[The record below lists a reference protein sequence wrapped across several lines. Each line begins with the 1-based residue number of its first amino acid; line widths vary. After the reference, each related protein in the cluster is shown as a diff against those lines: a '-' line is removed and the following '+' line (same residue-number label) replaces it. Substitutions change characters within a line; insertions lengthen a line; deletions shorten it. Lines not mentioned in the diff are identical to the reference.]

1 MISRRIIRIKVLQVL
16 YAFYSSPDKSIN
28 NTEREL
34 FFSIQ
39 KTYDL
44 YHYLLDLV
52 IEISKH
58 AESVIEL
65 RKKKHFPT
73 EEDLNPNTRFI
84 RNQLVA
90 QLQTNENLNKYLAQS
105 KLSWVNEPEL
115 IRKLYTELIASEF
128 YKNYMEAGEDSYQ
141 ADRKFIEQLIAE
153 VILQSEDLSA
163 ILEEQSI
170 YWNDDVDFVV
180 SMILKTL
187 KKFKEYTG
195 ESQSLLPMF
204 KDEEDRQ
211 FSKDLYRKVALNH
224 DELKGI
230 VTKYTVNWDVERIAF
245 IDELIL
251 EMAIAEFLYF
261 PSIPTKVTLNEYI
274 ELSKYYSTKKS
285 RNFIN
290 GILDKALKALKT
302 ENKILKA
309 GRGLIGE
316 DDNKSS

>member
-16 YAFYSSPDKSIN
+16 YAFYTSPEKSIN
-28 NTEREL
+28 NTEKEL

-44 YHYLLDLV
+44 YHYLLDLI
-52 IEISKH
+52 IEVSKH
-58 AESVIEL
+58 AESVIER
-65 RKKKHFPT
+65 RKQKHFPT

-84 RNQLVA
+84 RNQLIT
-90 QLQTNENLNKYLAQS
+90 QLKENESLQKYLEHS
-105 KLSWVNEPEL
+105 KLSWFNEPEL
-115 IRKLYTELIASEF
+115 VKKIYNTLIQSDF
-128 YKNYMEAGEDSYQ
+128 YHSYMSSAEHSYQ
-141 ADRKFIEQLIAE
+141 ADRKFVEQAFAE
-153 VILQSEDLSA
+153 VILQSEDLFN

-180 SMILKTL
+180 SMIIKTL
-187 KKFKEYTG
+187 KKFKEYTR
-195 ESQSLLPMF
+195 ETHALLPMF

-211 FSKDLYRKVALNH
+211 YAKDLFRKSILNH
-224 DELKGI
+224 DELKQV
-230 VTKYTVNWDVERIAF
+230 VTTHTVNWDVERIAF

-274 ELSKYYSTKKS
+274 ELSKYYSTNKS

-290 GILDKALKALKT
+290 GILDKALKALKK
-302 ENKILKA
+302 ENKIVKA

-316 DDNKSS
+316 DNSSS

>member
-16 YAFYSSPDKSIN
+16 YAFNTSPDKSIN
-28 NTEREL
+28 NTEKEL

-44 YHYLLDLV
+44 YHFLLDLV
-52 IEISKH
+52 VQINKH
-58 AESVIEL
+58 AEAVIEL

-84 RNQLVA
+84 RNQLIY
-90 QLQTNENLNKYLAQS
+90 QLSTNDSLNKYLEQS

-115 IRKLYTELIASEF
+115 IKKLYNALIETDF
-128 YKNYMEAGEDSYQ
+128 YKNYLNDKEQSYS
-141 ADRKFIEQLIAE
+141 ADKKVVELLFSE
-153 VILQSEDLSA
+153 VILQSEDLFH

-180 SMILKTL
+180 SMIIKTF
-187 KKFKEYTG
+187 KKFKEFSS
-195 ESQSLLPMF
+195 ERQALLPMF
-204 KDEEDRQ
+204 KDDEDHQ
-211 FSKDLYRKVALNH
+211 YAKDLFRKTTINH
-224 DELKGI
+224 KDLREL
-230 VTKYTVNWDVERIAF
+230 VEKYTVNWDVDRIAF

-251 EMAIAEFLYF
+251 EMAMSEFLYF

-274 ELSKYYSTKKS
+274 ELSKYYSTQKS

-290 GILDKALKALKT
+290 GILDKALKALKKD
-302 ENKILKA
+302 NKIVKA

-316 DDNKSS
+316 E

>member
-16 YAFYSSPDKSIN
+16 YAYYTSSEKSIN
-28 NTEREL
+28 NSEKEL

-44 YHYLLDLV
+44 YHYLLDLA

-84 RNQLVA
+84 RNQLIS
-90 QLQTNENLNKYLAQS
+90 QLKENESLNKYLDKS
-105 KLSWVNEPEL
+105 KLSWINEPEFV
-115 IRKLYTELIASEF
+115 KKMYNALIATDF
-128 YKNYMEAGEDSYQ
+128 YKSYMLAPEGSYQ
-141 ADRKFIEQLIAE
+141 ADKKLVEQLFAE
-153 VILQSEDLSA
+153 VILQSDDLFG

-170 YWNDDVDFVV
+170 YWNDDVDFVI
-180 SMILKTL
+180 SMIIKTF
-187 KKFKEYTG
+187 KKFKEYTR
-195 ESQSLLPMF
+195 ENQALLPMF

-211 FSKDLYRKVALNH
+211 FAKDLFRKTILNH
-224 DELKGI
+224 DELKEV
-230 VTKYTVNWDVERIAF
+230 VTTHTVNWDVERIAF

-261 PSIPTKVTLNEYI
+261 PSIPTKVSLNEYI

-290 GILDKALKALKT
+290 GILDKALKALKS

-316 DDNKSS
+316 DTPKS

>member
-44 YHYLLDLV
+44 YHYLLDLI
-52 IEISKH
+52 IEVSKH
-58 AESVIEL
+58 AESVVEL

-73 EEDLNPNTRFI
+73 EEDLHPNTRFI
-84 RNQLVA
+84 RNQLIA
-90 QLQTNENLNKYLAQS
+90 QLQTNESLNKYLEQS

-115 IRKLYTELIASEF
+115 IKKLYLTLVDSDF
-128 YKNYMEAGEDSYQ
+128 YKSYMNDAESSYQ
-141 ADRKFIEQLIAE
+141 SDRKFVEQVFTDI
-153 VILQSEDLSA
+153 ILQSEDL
-163 ILEEQSI
+163 IQLLEEQSI
-170 YWNDDVDFVV
+170 YWNDDLDFVV
-180 SMILKTL
+180 SMIIKTF
-187 KKFKEYTG
+187 KKFKEYTR
-195 ESQSLLPMF
+195 EDQALLPMF

-211 FSKDLYRKVALNH
+211 FVKDLFRKVVLNH
-224 DELKGI
+224 DELKET

-251 EMAIAEFLYF
+251 EMAIGEFLYF
-261 PSIPTKVTLNEYI
+261 PSIPTKVSLNEYI

-290 GILDKALKALKT
+290 GILDKALKALKS
-302 ENKILKA
+302 EDKIIKA

-316 DDNKSS
+316 DSNLPS

>member
-16 YAFYSSPDKSIN
+16 YAFYTSPDKSIN
-28 NTEREL
+28 NTEKEL

-58 AESVIEL
+58 AEAVIEL
-65 RKKKHFPT
+65 RKKKNFPT
-73 EEDLNPNTRFI
+73 AEDLNPNTRFI
-84 RNQLVA
+84 RNQLIS
-90 QLQTNENLNKYLAQS
+90 QLRSNESLNKYLQQS

-115 IRKLYTELIASEF
+115 IKKSYNILIETDF
-128 YKNYMEAGEDSYQ
+128 FKNYMSEKEHSYQ
-141 ADRKFIEQLIAE
+141 ADKKLVEVLFSE
-153 VILQSEDLSA
+153 VILQSEGLFL

-180 SMILKTL
+180 SMIIKTF
-187 KKFKEYTG
+187 KKFKEYTR
-195 ESQSLLPMF
+195 EDQALLPIF
-204 KDEEDRQ
+204 KDEEDRRYA
-211 FSKDLYRKVALNH
+211 KDLFRRTILNH
-224 DELKGI
+224 SELKDL
-230 VTKYTVNWDVERIAF
+230 VEKYTVNWDVDRIAF

-251 EMAIAEFLYF
+251 EMAISEFSYF
-261 PSIPTKVTLNEYI
+261 PSIPTKVTMNEYI
-274 ELSKYYSTKKS
+274 ELSKYYSTQKS

-290 GILDKALKALKT
+290 GILDKALKGMKADD
-302 ENKILKA
+302 KIVKA

-316 DDNKSS
+316 D

>member
-16 YAFYSSPDKSIN
+16 YAFHTSPDKSIN
-28 NTEREL
+28 NTEKEL

-44 YHYLLDLV
+44 YHYLLDLT

-58 AESVIEL
+58 AEAVIEL

-73 EEDLNPNTRFI
+73 EDDLNPNTRFI
-84 RNQLVA
+84 RNQLIY
-90 QLQTNENLNKYLAQS
+90 QLDTNENLNKYLQQS

-115 IRKLYTELIASEF
+115 IKKLYNNLIETDF
-128 YKNYMEAGEDSYQ
+128 YKSYMSEKDNSYQ
-141 ADRKFIEQLIAE
+141 ADKKLIELLFLE
-153 VILQSEDLSA
+153 VILDSEDLFH

-180 SMILKTL
+180 SMIIKTF
-187 KKFKEYTG
+187 KKFKEYTR
-195 ESQSLLPMF
+195 EDQALLPIF
-204 KDEEDRQ
+204 KDEDDRQ
-211 FSKDLYRKVALNH
+211 YAKDLFRRTILNH
-224 DELKGI
+224 SELRELVEKH
-230 VTKYTVNWDVERIAF
+230 TVNWDVDRIAF

-251 EMAIAEFLYF
+251 EMAISEFLYF

-274 ELSKYYSTKKS
+274 ELSKYYSTQKS

-290 GILDKALKALKT
+290 GILDKTLKALKK
-302 ENKILKA
+302 ENKIVKA

-316 DDNKSS
+316 E

>member
-44 YHYLLDLV
+44 YHYLLDLI
-52 IEISKH
+52 IEVSKH

-73 EEDLNPNTRFI
+73 EEDLHPNTRFV
-84 RNQLVA
+84 RNQLIA
-90 QLQTNENLNKYLAQS
+90 QLQSNESLNKYLEQS

-115 IRKLYTELIASEF
+115 IKKLYLTLVDSDF
-128 YKNYMEAGEDSYQ
+128 YKSYMTSAESSYL
-141 ADRKFIEQLIAE
+141 ADKKFVEQVFTDI
-153 VILQSEDLSA
+153 ILQSEDL
-163 ILEEQSI
+163 IQLLEEQSI
-170 YWNDDVDFVV
+170 YWNDDLDFVV
-180 SMILKTL
+180 SMIIKTF
-187 KKFKEYTG
+187 KKFKEYTR
-195 ESQSLLPMF
+195 EDQALLPMF

-211 FSKDLYRKVALNH
+211 FVKDLFRKVVLNH
-224 DELKGI
+224 DELKET

-251 EMAIAEFLYF
+251 EMAIGEFLYF
-261 PSIPTKVTLNEYI
+261 PSIPTKVSLNEYI

-290 GILDKALKALKT
+290 GILDKALKALKS
-302 ENKILKA
+302 EDKIIKA

-316 DDNKSS
+316 DSQLPS